1 MNRSGSIAHILFL
14 SLAVTALFPT
24 TYIQAGNDYTRHDK
38 VAWYEKPVVQC
49 VAFAA
54 VVTTVY
60 AGAVMGGVAYSPSE
74 LWELM
79 RQKCVPV
86 EFYEKMENILTTQIK
101 TLTEQ
106 IKDLTGQLKDKD
118 TLIKELAEKKTLLA
132 TCQDA
137 LQVAQEKIAELSQQI
152 EIIKNT
158 EEAVKKIQHSL
169 TLNPDGCLVG
179 INSNGELVPSS
190 EIAFKKTVQGLTVIV
205 GKLGDGINFVIQ
217 KAKGE

>member
-1 MNRSGSIAHILFL
+1 MNRSGSIAHTLFL
-14 SLAVTALFPT
+14 SLAVTALFPA
-24 TYIQAGNDYTRHDK
+24 TYIQASNDYTRHDK

-49 VAFAA
+49 VVFAA

-86 EFYEKMENILTTQIK
+86 EYYEKMEKILTTQIK
-101 TLTEQ
+101 VLTEQ
-106 IKDLTGQLKDKD
+106 IRDLTDHKD
-118 TLIKELAEKKTLLA
+118 TLIKKLAKKKTLLA

-137 LQVAQEKIAELSQQI
+137 LQAAQEKIAELLQQG
-152 EIIKNT
+152 EITENI
-158 EEAVKKIQHSL
+158 EEAVKKIKHEL

-179 INSNGELVPSS
+179 INSNGEFVPSS